1 MERLAVLHVGG
12 TPVHLLGTIPGLAA
26 EADLVRN
33 VFARAAPRVVALGV
47 GPEDVRTLRSL
58 GAREAVED
66 EFDTSAYEDQLL
78 TRLRQ
83 FGEVRLPPPDLVEAV
98 RAADERSVPIEA
110 LDLDD
115 AAYSDLYTKEVGL
128 FQLWRNNRR
137 IRGAGSLAFPTES
150 PEAFIVAWDR
160 EFTKAKGYRRIEEAR
175 EETMARRLAEVARL
189 NGATLAVVP
198 LARLEGIRKRLT
210 VVAAQR

>member
-1 MERLAVLHVGG
+1 MERLAVLHVDG
-12 TPVHLLGTIPGLAA
+12 TPVHLLGTIQGLVA

-33 VFARAAPRVVALGV
+33 AFARAAPRVLALGV

-58 GAREAVED
+58 GAREAGED

-78 TRLRQ
+78 ARLRA
-83 FGEVRLPPPDLVEAV
+83 FGPVRLPPPDLAEAV
-98 RAADERSVPIEA
+98 RAADERSVPVEA

-115 AAYSDLYTKEVGL
+115 GAYSDLYTKEVGL

-137 IRGAGSLAFPTES
+137 IRGAGSLDLPKQS
-150 PEAFIVAWDR
+150 PEAFILAWDR
-160 EFTKAKGYRRIEEAR
+160 EFTKAKGYRHIEEAR
-175 EETMARRLAEVARL
+175 EETMARRLAEVARVS
-189 NGATLAVVP
+189 GATLAVVP